1 MVRAASISLFAVL
14 TAACVPQVGQSG
26 INDREIAYTCG
37 EIIKLDLMGMSV
49 AEVNPVLL
57 PEKTRI
63 VKPGMMVTMDHIPTR
78 LNLIVDDDGIIT
90 RWYCG

>member
-1 MVRAASISLFAVL
+1 MVRVVSISMLAVL
-14 TAACVPQVGQSG
+14 AAACVPQEGYSG
-26 INDREIAYTCG
+26 INDRDTAYTCD
-37 EIIKLDLMGMSV
+37 EIIKLDLMGMN
-49 AEVNPVLL
+49 AADIDPDLL

-78 LNLIVDDDGIIT
+78 FNLIVDDDGAIT